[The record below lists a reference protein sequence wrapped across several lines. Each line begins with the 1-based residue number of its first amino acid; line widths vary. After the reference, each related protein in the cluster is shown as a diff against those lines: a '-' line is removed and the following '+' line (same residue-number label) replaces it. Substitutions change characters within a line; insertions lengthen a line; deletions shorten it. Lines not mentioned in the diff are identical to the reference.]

1 MSTVY
6 VVPANEFI
14 KALSE
19 ELKKGYAESIK
30 PPPWADFVKTAV
42 YKTKQPTQRDWWYTR
57 CASILRKLYIKN
69 TIGVSRL
76 RVEYRGPQPG
86 GTGPIH
92 SRKGSGSIPRKI
104 LQELEAASLVEKN
117 ETKGRRLTSKGV
129 SLLDR
134 VAHRVRS
141 SLQKEE
147 IPDLKKY

>member
-6 VVPANEFI
+6 LVPANDFV

-42 YKTKQPTQRDWWYTR
+42 YKTSQPTQREWWYIR
-57 CASILRKLYIKN
+57 CASVLRKIYLKKI
-69 TIGVSRL
+69 IGVSRL
-76 RVEYRGPQPG
+76 RVEYRGPQTRG
-86 GTGPIH
+86 EGPIH
-92 SRKGSGSIPRKI
+92 SRRGGGSILRKM
-104 LQELEAASLVEKN
+104 LQELETASLVEKN
-117 ETKGRRLTSKGV
+117 ESKGRRLTPKGV

-134 VAHRVRS
+134 VAHKVRS